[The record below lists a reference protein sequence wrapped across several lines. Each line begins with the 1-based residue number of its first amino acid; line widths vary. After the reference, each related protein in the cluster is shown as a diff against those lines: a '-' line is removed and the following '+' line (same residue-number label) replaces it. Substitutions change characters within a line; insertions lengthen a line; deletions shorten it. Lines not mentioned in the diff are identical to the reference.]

1 VKELFVIGSRC
12 GPFEKAL
19 ALLQSG
25 KLDLTALTTRMFP
38 LSQVVDAIQF
48 AQRRGVMKVLL
59 RN

>member
-1 VKELFVIGSRC
+1 VIGSRC